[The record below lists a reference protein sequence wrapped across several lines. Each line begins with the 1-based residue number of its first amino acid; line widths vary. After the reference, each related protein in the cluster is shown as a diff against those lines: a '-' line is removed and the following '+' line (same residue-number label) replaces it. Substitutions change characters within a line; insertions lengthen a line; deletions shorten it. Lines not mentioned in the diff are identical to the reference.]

1 MSPDLR
7 TLSAWEIVGIL
18 AACIVAA
25 CESLAIITIQAT
37 RTAREPDTLE
47 LAGLTAAVGQPPGG
61 DHEYQ
66 LAHDAGWLPAHDGTA
81 WEWKR

>member
-1 MSPDLR
+1 MGTSD
-7 TLSAWEIVGIL
+7 LSAWEIVGII
-18 AACIVAA
+18 AACIIAA

-47 LAGLTAAVGQPPGG
+47 LAGLTAAWAGPGG

-66 LAHDAGWLPAHDGTA
+66 LAHAEGWLPAHDGTA
-81 WEWKR
+81 WEWRR

>member
-18 AACIVAA
+18 AACLIAA

-66 LAHDAGWLPAHDGTA
+66 LAHAEGWLPAQHIEPV
-81 WEWKR
+81 EWKR